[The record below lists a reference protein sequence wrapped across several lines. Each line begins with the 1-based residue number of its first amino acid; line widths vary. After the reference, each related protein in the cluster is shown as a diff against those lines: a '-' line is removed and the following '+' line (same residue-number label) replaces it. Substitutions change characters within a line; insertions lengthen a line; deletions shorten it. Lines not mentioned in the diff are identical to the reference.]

1 MLNVTLKL
9 ATTKKFNKLIKPA
22 TGGNVYF
29 DFFKAINEEKRNQKK
44 LYVLLR
50 SKCLPILGEEKNG
63 ITLPR
68 GRNVS
73 LFENRKK
80 C

>member
-1 MLNVTLKL
+1 MSNN
-9 ATTKKFNKLIKPA
+9 KKIIHIFMPA
-22 TGGNVYF
+22 TGGNVFF
-29 DFFKAINEEKRNQKK
+29 DFLKAINEEKRNQKK